1 MFVPKTFKPLG
12 QSPSPQTTQG
22 GFVPKTFIP
31 EKKTISGFLGN
42 VGNSAINTVG
52 GIGSAVINTV
62 NPNMEKNTI
71 ANLGRVGVGA
81 AQLLDPTQVLGT
93 GQEQTARNVGR
104 FYKDRYGGIENIKNT
119 LYNDPVGAALDV
131 SAVVGGVGGLAK
143 GVAGLSTRGASS
155 VSLAS
160 NAAKMGKFGS
170 GLTRAAE
177 VVDPFMLAGKGITK
191 VGKYVVGDAPEVL
204 RTASNDVLTK
214 GYGQPGKLE
223 DISGVAGRPVGKLI
237 NDYKVYDRNPET
249 IGSAITSASDAYDS
263 LLRSAGS
270 PISTKKLLESLD
282 VQIKKLD
289 NESLLSET
297 AASQRDALITRRSN
311 LEKYLSEN
319 NAVPLNFSPETAV
332 KMKTNIYKD
341 VKPAAFNPS
350 YAGSGSQ
357 MAAKDAYRQLIS
369 SIDDSAPGTRQLG
382 RDQSA
387 LMQLQDVAETA
398 MQRGKAKQGF
408 GVGDSARIIAGGS
421 AYGLPGAVAT
431 YAVGKIANSPLG
443 TELRSKAYG
452 TLANAVEAGSPGVE
466 RVGNILSKSYS
477 AGKNASRISSFL
489 LSPRPKEDPTELQSR
504 SQRQTQKVTPYPKN
518 ITPPVKPAYNFKQK
532 VIKRPKNVFSKEQG
546 GGNPFGAVQSAYKRF
561 GNTVADVADNPQNTF
576 RQAVDRVPG
585 GQMVRQMILPPKAE
599 KDEMVRLLHTPFRS
613 ASPEDQRRIA
623 DMALNQ
629 SMMVGS
635 VSPSRVP
642 RIPKPTQSEMAG
654 FIDYVRLKQ
663 PFSQQAELAA
673 SRVAEKYKLLKKTPK
688 STRGL
693 ANIFDQTL
701 SKLNFR

>member
-1 MFVPKTFKPLG
+1 MFVPKTFKPL
-12 QSPSPQTTQG
+12 QQTSASQPTQG
-22 GFVPKTFIP
+22 GFVPKTFVP
-31 EKKTISGFLGN
+31 EKKTIGGFLGN
-42 VGNSAINTVG
+42 VGKSAINTG
-52 GIGSAVINTV
+52 LGIGSAVINTV

-71 ANLGRVGVGA
+71 ANIGRVGVGA

-93 GQEQTARNVGR
+93 GQEQTARNVGQ
-104 FYKDRYGGIENIKNT
+104 FYKDRYGGFENIKNT

-143 GVAGLSTRGASS
+143 GAAGLSTRGASS

-160 NAAKMGKFGS
+160 NAAKVGKFGS

-191 VGKYVVGDAPEVL
+191 VGKYVAGDAPEVL

-282 VQIKKLD
+282 IQIKKLD

-311 LEKYLSEN
+311 LEKYLSKN

-332 KMKTNIYKD
+332 KMKSNIYKD
-341 VKPAAFNPS
+341 VKPASFNPS

-452 TLANAVEAGSPGVE
+452 TLASAVEAGSPGVE

-477 AGKNASRISSFL
+477 AGKGASRISSFL
-489 LSPRPKEDPTELQSR
+489 LSPRQKEDPTELQSQ
-504 SQRQTQKVTPYPKN
+504 SQRQTQKVTPYPKI
-518 ITPPVKPAYNFKQK
+518 ITPPVKPSYNFKQK
-532 VIKRPKNVFSKEQG
+532 VIKNPFKKEQG
-546 GGNPFGAVQSAYKRF
+546 GGNPFGAVHSAYKRF

-576 RQAVDRVPG
+576 RQAIDRVPG

-599 KDEMVRLLHTPFRS
+599 KDELVRLLHTPYRT

-642 RIPKPTQSEMAG
+642 RIPKPTQGEMAG

-663 PFSQQAELAA
+663 PFSHQAELAA
-673 SRVAEKYKLLKKTPK
+673 SRIAEKYKLLNKTPK

-693 ANIFDQTL
+693 ANIFDRTL